1 MQWYWGSTSGSTDA
15 FPDVQ
20 WVSTQRTLP
29 LLCIYLIFLWCFC
42 WIALSACGLLFNII
56 EKGDPY
62 GCMLVQTNYHF
73 RLLPETSIMNYLR
86 KALGVTMWSSLE
98 MGERDLYWVRR
109 VCRHGWQWKSSPELD
124 PLPYTLKLCA
134 DNTMDLCYAYHDT
147 KQHSLG
153 VP

>member
-1 MQWYWGSTSGSTDA
+1 MSLWLKDHFFFIALALVKFQVFNTCSRFMLAFTILLTYNENLYTDWKVFHMQWYWGSTSGSTDA

-73 RLLPETSIMNYLR
+73 RLLPETFITNYL
-86 KALGVTMWSSLE
+86 K
-98 MGERDLYWVRR
+98 
-109 VCRHGWQWKSSPELD
+109 
-124 PLPYTLKLCA
+124 
-134 DNTMDLCYAYHDT
+134 
-147 KQHSLG
+147 SLG
-153 VP
+153 S